1 AMTLTRQ
8 HFQRLWFPAPASG
21 GAIPSRAEHG
31 LSPSEF
37 DELMPRE
44 LWLEVVERI
53 ADEAPDSMLVA
64 EAFWLMEPYF
74 VRQLGFHR
82 VYHSVFLHAVRDER
96 NDELQRWLREALAT
110 EPAELRRYVNFL
122 TTPDERSAA
131 EAFGKG
137 DKYFAA
143 ATLLVTLPGTPLFG
157 HGQAEGLLEKYGM
170 DYGRGQFAE
179 SPDTLFLERH
189 REQITRLLAKREL
202 FAGTDNLRLFEVRA
216 EPGSGE
222 LVDAIFA
229 FTNSSAGQGVPAGD
243 DVASGDGLSTGDAP
257 AAGEGPAGGGNSA
270 PASASGAGP
279 GRNRAEH
286 VLVLVNNSNSPRSG
300 VIDRSTSV
308 GSAPGDVRTA
318 LTEAL
323 GHAADAPCL
332 DGRIL
337 RSDEPACL
345 PLEDGAYAVDLAP
358 YETRVFVFSN

>member
-1 AMTLTRQ
+1 TRQ

-44 LWLEVVERI
+44 LWLDVVERI
-53 ADEAPDSMLVA
+53 AEEAPDSMLVA

-96 NDELQRWLREALAT
+96 NDDLQRWLREALAT
-110 EPAELRRYVNFL
+110 EPSELRRYVNFL

-189 REQITRLLAKREL
+189 REQVTRLLGKREL
-202 FAGTDNLRLFEVRA
+202 FAGTEHLRLFEVRA
-216 EPGSGE
+216 EAGSE
-222 LVDAIFA
+222 DSVDAVFA
-229 FTNSSAGQGVPAGD
+229 FTNST
-243 DVASGDGLSTGDAP
+243 SGDGPGAGGDA
-257 AAGEGPAGGGNSA
+257 A
-270 PASASGAGP
+270 PGRGAGAEQ
-279 GRNRAEH
+279 GRAEH

-300 VIDRSTSV
+300 VIDRSTPVS
-308 GSAPGDVRTA
+308 SASGDVRTS

-323 GHAADAPCL
+323 GHAPDAACL
-332 DGRIL
+332 DGRNL
-337 RSDEPACL
+337 RSDEAACL
-345 PLEDGAYAVDLAP
+345 PLQGGACAIDLAP
-358 YETRVFVFSN
+358 YETRVLVFPN